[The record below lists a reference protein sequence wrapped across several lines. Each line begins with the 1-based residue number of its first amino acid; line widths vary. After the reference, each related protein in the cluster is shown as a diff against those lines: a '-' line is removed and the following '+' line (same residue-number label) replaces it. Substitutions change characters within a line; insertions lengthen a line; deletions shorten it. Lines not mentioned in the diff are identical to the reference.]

1 MKTVE
6 EVYQELLDAYRERAG
21 YVPADSCDL
30 SIRLYAAAAQI
41 QALSMQSEWVLAQ
54 SFPQTAEGEYLDH
67 HALVCGLSR
76 MPAAKAVGKLRFL
89 VGSTAQH
96 DRVIEMGT
104 VCMTGGSIRFVT
116 TEEAVLAAG
125 ERHVDVSAEAMES
138 GVGGNVPA
146 GTVTVMTAYPVGI
159 TGCTNPEAFAGGMD
173 REQDEALRQ
182 RVLKSYQRLP
192 NGANAAWYETAAL
205 ACEGVAAAAVVGR
218 PRGIGTVDVYV
229 TSPAGIPEEALLET
243 VRETLNAARE
253 IAVDVEVKAPD
264 TLAVDVAAEIAVK
277 DGAEF
282 SVVADAVKAAVSG
295 WFNGGLLGE
304 DVKMAELGRL
314 IYDIDGVENYHL
326 LAPTVDMKAGER
338 VLPVLRTLT
347 VTEISAE

>member
-6 EVYQELLDAYRERAG
+6 EIYQELLDSYRERAG

-76 MPAAKAVGKLRFL
+76 MPAAKAEGTLRFL
-89 VGSTAQH
+89 VGSVAQS
-96 DRVIEMGT
+96 DRVIEAGT
-104 VCMTGGSIRFVT
+104 VCMTAGSVRFVT
-116 TEEAVLAAG
+116 TEEAVLTAG
-125 ERHVDVSAEAMES
+125 EHYVDVPAEAVES
-138 GVGGNVPA
+138 GAGGNVAA

-173 REQDEALRQ
+173 REEDVVLRQ

-218 PRGIGTVDVYV
+218 ARGIGTVDVYI
-229 TSPAGIPEEALLET
+229 TSHAGIPEESLLAA
-243 VRETLNAARE
+243 VQETLNEARE
-253 IAVDVEVKAPD
+253 IAVDVNVKAPE
-264 TLAVDVAAEIAVK
+264 TAMVNVSVEIAVNA
-277 DGAEF
+277 GVEFAET
-282 SVVADAVKAAVSG
+282 ADAVKAAVNG
-295 WFNGGLLGE
+295 WFNGGLLGK

-314 IYDIDGVENYHL
+314 IYDVDGVENYHL
-326 LAPTVDMKAGER
+326 LTPTADLKVGDT
-338 VLPVLRTLT
+338 VLPVLGTLT
-347 VTEISAE
+347 VMEIGAE